1 MSVTD
6 SPCSARQPIASGDR
20 IMSNDT
26 IYLPILMYHG
36 IRRSGSDQ
44 FPTGWSRRHAID
56 AASFAAQLEVVARSG
71 LRTLA
76 LADLDRPSLSRRPM
90 LITFDDG
97 HSSDYSIAA
106 PELKQ
111 RDLTG
116 TFFVTWSFLGRAG
129 YLDRAQVRELRAQSF
144 EIGSHGLS
152 HKRLTEVGPAELWC
166 EALDSKRRLE
176 DLIGE
181 EISSFAVPSGSYND
195 PVLQALWAA
204 GYRRIM
210 TSDFGYA
217 RLQDSAMH
225 RMGVMA
231 DTTPRQFQAF
241 LTAGPS
247 WAARHRLLEGV
258 KRRLGQVFARAR
270 MPGRPQPVA

>member
-1 MSVTD
+1 MT
-6 SPCSARQPIASGDR
+6 
-20 IMSNDT
+20 NDPT
-26 IYLPILMYHG
+26 YLPILMYHG
-36 IRRSGSDQ
+36 IRGSGSEQ
-44 FPTGWSRRHAID
+44 IHAGWSRRHAID
-56 AASFAAQLEVVARSG
+56 AASFAGQLDVVARSG

-76 LADLDRPSLSRRPM
+76 LADLDRPSLSRQP
-90 LITFDDG
+90 LFITFDDG

-106 PELKQ
+106 PALRQ
-111 RDLTG
+111 RGLTG
-116 TFFVTWSFLGRAG
+116 TFFVTWSFLGRRG
-129 YLDRAQVRELRAQSF
+129 YLDRVQVRELRAQSF

-152 HKRLTEVGPAELWC
+152 HKKLTQVGAAELWC

-181 EISSFAVPSGSYND
+181 EISSFAIPSGSYND

-217 RLQDSAMH
+217 RLEDSVMH

-231 DTTPRQFQAF
+231 ETTPRQFQAF

-247 WAARHRLLEGV
+247 WAARHRLLEGI
-258 KRRLGQVFARAR
+258 KRRLRRAVAGAGTIPPTR
-270 MPGRPQPVA
+270 RQPVA

>member
-1 MSVTD
+1 MT
-6 SPCSARQPIASGDR
+6 
-20 IMSNDT
+20 NDT

-36 IRRSGSDQ
+36 IRGSGSDQ
-44 FPTGWSRRHAID
+44 IPAGWSRRHAID
-56 AASFAAQLEVVARSG
+56 ATSFSGQLDVVARSG

-76 LADLDRPSLSRRPM
+76 VADLDRPSLSGRSL

-97 HSSDYSIAA
+97 HSSDFSIAA

-111 RDLTG
+111 RGLMG
-116 TFFVTWSFLGRAG
+116 TFFVTWSFLGCPG
-129 YLDRAQVRELRAQSF
+129 YLDRVQVRELRAQSF

-152 HKRLTEVGPAELWC
+152 HKRLSEVGPAELWC

-181 EISSFAVPSGSYND
+181 EIASFAIPSGSYND

-217 RLQDSAMH
+217 RLEDGVMH

-231 DTTPRQFQAF
+231 ETTPRQFQAF

-247 WAARHRLLEGV
+247 WAARHRLLEGI
-258 KRRLGQVFARAR
+258 KRRLRRAVARAST
-270 MPGRPQPVA
+270 PPSPRPQPVA